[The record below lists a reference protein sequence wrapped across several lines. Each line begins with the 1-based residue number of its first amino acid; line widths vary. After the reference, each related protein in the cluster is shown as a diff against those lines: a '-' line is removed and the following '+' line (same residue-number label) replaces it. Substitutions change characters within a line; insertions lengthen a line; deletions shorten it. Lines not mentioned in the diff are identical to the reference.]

1 MKTNRAKVYLYPNT
15 CVFKKREKNRQSM
28 NDPSVQHKG
37 YESTMHYLST
47 VYLIAETKKNQPYD
61 PYNHSANKAYL
72 LGIEFRI
79 YFV

>member
-1 MKTNRAKVYLYPNT
+1 
-15 CVFKKREKNRQSM
+15 M

-79 YFV
+79 YFVW